1 MLSIILIFSSFPPF
15 SIPFAGILGLSLFFY
30 SLSKIESLKA
40 TIAAGASFGF
50 LFSIA
55 AGKGIIFSS
64 VIHYAKTPMFAL
76 LFFTASVALP
86 SGILHGLFSAL
97 FNILKSESLAFRIMV
112 APALWILFEYLR
124 EIIPGSIPWAN
135 MGYMMM
141 PCLPYVQIADFAGIY
156 GVSFIVASCAGLLSG
171 IYSCYNDREQIDYR
185 QITILI
191 AFVLIPLIYGQYR
204 ISSFDKKFKSYYDLG
219 SGSEINSICVQGS
232 HSPSDRWRGLEFFG
246 RFSTYKSMTAEML
259 ANSID
264 ASKPSIIV
272 WPESVL
278 NMSSSTSET
287 VFRDISALMG
297 KNSVLISGGI
307 RNGAKGSFNSAYIFP
322 DDGTVLAY
330 DKNILLPY
338 AEKAVSSFKIGSF
351 QGAPDEFIEGKTKP
365 YFKAGNLDLGISIC
379 LEDLYPGYVRKSVDL
394 GAKLLINISAD
405 DWFGKTGTAEMHLD
419 AARMR
424 AIENRKFMIR
434 CANSGVSAIISATG
448 KLEKQTRLFERS
460 AIQGISVMMDEK
472 SFYSKNGDFILLIS
486 AIIIISSFIKIIFS
500 RQ

>member
-1 MLSIILIFSSFPPF
+1 M
-15 SIPFAGILGLSLFFY
+15 FAVLFF
-30 SLSKIESLKA
+30 A
-40 TIAAGASFGF
+40 
-50 LFSIA
+50 
-55 AGKGIIFSS
+55 
-64 VIHYAKTPMFAL
+64 
-76 LFFTASVALP
+76 ASVALP
-86 SGILHGLFSAL
+86 SGILHGVFSAF
-97 FNILKSESLAFRIMV
+97 FNMLKSEGLSFRVLIT
-112 APALWILFEYLR
+112 PALWILFEYLR

-135 MGYMMM
+135 MGYTMM
-141 PCLPYVQIADFAGIY
+141 PCLPYVQMADFAGIY
-156 GVSFIVASCAGLLSG
+156 GVSFIVASCAGLLSE
-171 IYSCYNDREQIDYR
+171 IYSGYNDSKQIDYR

-191 AFVLIPLIYGQYR
+191 AFVVIPLIYGQHR
-204 ISSFDKKFKSYYDLG
+204 ISSFDKKFKSYSDL
-219 SGSEINSICVQGS
+219 GSEINAICVQGS

-259 ANSID
+259 ANSIA

-278 NMSSSTSET
+278 NMSPYSSET
-287 VFRDISALMG
+287 VFRDIAAIVG

-307 RNGAKGSFNSAYIFP
+307 RNGAKGSFNSAYIFSG
-322 DDGTVLAY
+322 DGSVLAY

-351 QGAPDEFIEGKTKP
+351 QGAPDEFLEGKTKP

-379 LEDLYPGYVRKSVDL
+379 LEDLYPWYIRKSVDL

-424 AIENRKFMIR
+424 AIENRRFMIR
-434 CANSGVSAIISATG
+434 CANSGESAIISATG

-460 AIQGISVMMDEK
+460 AIQGRSFLMDEK

-486 AIIIISSFIKIIFS
+486 AIILIFSFIKMIFS